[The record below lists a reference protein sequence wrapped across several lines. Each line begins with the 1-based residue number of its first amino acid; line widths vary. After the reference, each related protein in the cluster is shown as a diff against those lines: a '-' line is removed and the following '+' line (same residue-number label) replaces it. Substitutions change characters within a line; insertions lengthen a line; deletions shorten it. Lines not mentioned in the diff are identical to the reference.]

1 MKRNFCFETEGVLEL
16 NFPQTSGNIRYVGD
30 IWFVFYFLQLLMI
43 RFTQQNSCCISKFMV
58 KYLKKEKKKE
68 KEKERLEIKLLLI

>member
-1 MKRNFCFETEGVLEL
+1 
-16 NFPQTSGNIRYVGD
+16 
-30 IWFVFYFLQLLMI
+30 MI